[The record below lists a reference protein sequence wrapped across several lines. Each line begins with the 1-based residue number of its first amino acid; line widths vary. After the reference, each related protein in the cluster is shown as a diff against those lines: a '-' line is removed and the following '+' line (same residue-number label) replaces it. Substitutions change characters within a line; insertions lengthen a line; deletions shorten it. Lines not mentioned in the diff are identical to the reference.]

1 MERRSFLRALTAA
14 SLGVALES
22 SLTEFA
28 RAQNTAQFGASLP
41 GRAAKMRE
49 FPQNSTVILVHGAW
63 ADGYCW
69 SNIILPLERRG
80 LKVICVPIPL
90 TSLTNDAT
98 ALSWAL
104 ERTSGPVVLV
114 GHAYSGA
121 VIAAVREDRAKSLV
135 YVAALAPDEG
145 ETVSKVFYRDAPHP
159 EAPKL
164 APDSHGF
171 ISMPGRV
178 SPSGC
183 PQGLGRSNKH
193 RVCRATA
200 NCGPVHSR
208 AGASAAV
215 EIKTVVVF
223 DRRGRPHD
231 QSEDSAFHGGSDGRN
246 GSISSS
252 GPPTHV
258 FRTGGPDRGK
268 FCSIAEK
275 FFSRVL

>member
-1 MERRSFLRALTAA
+1 MERRSFLGALTAA

-28 RAQNTAQFGASLP
+28 RAQNTAQFGASLS

-121 VIAAVREDRAKSLV
+121 VIAAVREDRVKSLV
-135 YVAALAPDEG
+135 EAGIHRFGKPEEIADLLGYTVAPWPL
-145 ETVSKVFYRDAPHP
+145 
-159 EAPKL
+159 
-164 APDSHGF
+164 
-171 ISMPGRV
+171 
-178 SPSGC
+178 SG
-183 PQGLGRSNKH
+183 
-193 RVCRATA
+193 
-200 NCGPVHSR
+200 
-208 AGASAAV
+208 
-215 EIKTVVVF
+215 
-223 DRRGRPHD
+223 
-231 QSEDSAFHGGSDGRN
+231 
-246 GSISSS
+246 
-252 GPPTHV
+252 
-258 FRTGGPDRGK
+258 
-268 FCSIAEK
+268 
-275 FFSRVL
+275 